1 MSSSSDSNISSAT
14 GIEAI
19 QSFNG
24 GIIFVSYL
32 ISVAGAQTTL
42 ELLTRRTHIRGYY
55 NWFLLTAAAFVM
67 GAVSIWSMHFIGN
80 NSMTLILHDESYQLS
95 YKAGYTFAS
104 LVVAIA
110 CMFLA
115 FAFVGITEDAKLMRI
130 IPSGIFAGLGIVCMH
145 YMGQFAIDYFVLVYK
160 IGYLIGAIVIACVAV
175 TVALYIFFKLR
186 EKWMN
191 LWYKRLGC
199 ACLMALAVCGMHY
212 TALVGTEFYR
222 PSFHGPVPV
231 PKLQTPALIGII
243 SAVIVSACVGLL
255 YISVK
260 AGMEKLPM
268 YTKNTNKRLI
278 LDSVIFDP
286 IGRILVKV
294 DGTLPM
300 TEVVRHLELNESKQ
314 EFSTSHPLFIRLFET
329 AVHKASLRF
338 SGDNRPSGISATSTI
353 EAYDAIEGQFLEGCR
368 ELREE
373 LRFDDYG
380 DIGILSDI
388 VVTTDTISKAT
399 HKFAKSS
406 QLFRSSSGSSWSKK
420 VVMNSTGQ
428 PSLTDHEMS
437 FQQLQHHLQS
447 EEDDDEEGTGSG
459 ASKSKKAK
467 KPYKWGHQKK
477 KSCVDDE
484 ETVIESVN
492 TLSGKRSSG
501 GTTLVVPN
509 SAGHR
514 SSSDE
519 NSHQEDVKSV
529 NDRLSV
535 EDSDGEDKH
544 IFMVRKLAF
553 EKDVERLLSQGY
565 RFAEPI
571 FIAKTMGAKL
581 RIPAEHMRHHFA
593 DMQQMCDSICAL
605 TQHDWIPSA
614 VEPAPNPTLF
624 KASTKSAVYVGA
636 FALVD
641 ETKELTNMHILVDKA
656 KRFAFPLVQLA
667 LDQNMEYPTHLE
679 ADQVEFLHKLQGY
692 SLFDMANLTQTLLA
706 YQAEEHEDA
715 KITLPSEHFIR
726 GVENAARQ
734 LLESTSYSR
743 ALYQASKL
751 HAIILDLPPFA
762 LSTGPCQLILFK
774 SFVNTPGAMA
784 AVNHTFSEPI
794 KCIPLPVYR
803 PLSGFI
809 TDQAAAIYKASN
821 QAVAPPTYLMQQQ
834 MYRQQTNYDGK
845 RMLYSSGG
853 EDDISIQM
861 DTFKER
867 LETTPSDQDLPTTNT
882 VNDPF
887 SLPPP
892 PRAKRNRFK
901 LTNALLSNGTFDI
914 LSPLQDGSVK
924 TTTSTRNLQALQA
937 APLTV
942 LTTQDR
948 FWWINP
954 IVEETIHSNM
964 S

>member
-1 MSSSSDSNISSAT
+1 M
-14 GIEAI
+14 
-19 QSFNG
+19 
-24 GIIFVSYL
+24 
-32 ISVAGAQTTL
+32 
-42 ELLTRRTHIRGYY
+42 
-55 NWFLLTAAAFVM
+55 
-67 GAVSIWSMHFIGN
+67 
-80 NSMTLILHDESYQLS
+80 
-95 YKAGYTFAS
+95 
-104 LVVAIA
+104 
-110 CMFLA
+110 
-115 FAFVGITEDAKLMRI
+115 
-130 IPSGIFAGLGIVCMH
+130 
-145 YMGQFAIDYFVLVYK
+145 
-160 IGYLIGAIVIACVAV
+160 
-175 TVALYIFFKLR
+175 
-186 EKWMN
+186 
-191 LWYKRLGC
+191 
-199 ACLMALAVCGMHY
+199 
-212 TALVGTEFYR
+212 
-222 PSFHGPVPV
+222 
-231 PKLQTPALIGII
+231 
-243 SAVIVSACVGLL
+243 
-255 YISVK
+255 
-260 AGMEKLPM
+260 
-268 YTKNTNKRLI
+268 
-278 LDSVIFDP
+278 
-286 IGRILVKV
+286 
-294 DGTLPM
+294 
-300 TEVVRHLELNESKQ
+300 
-314 EFSTSHPLFIRLFET
+314 FIRLFET
-329 AVHKASLRF
+329 AVRKASLRF
-338 SGDNRPSGISATSTI
+338 SGDNRPSGLSATSTI
-353 EAYDAIEGQFLEGCR
+353 EAYDAIEHQFLEGCR

-428 PSLTDHEMS
+428 PLTDNEMS
-437 FQQLQHHLQS
+437 FQQLQHNLQS
-447 EEDDDEEGTGSG
+447 EDDEEEGHRKSTGSG
-459 ASKSKKAK
+459 ASKTKKTK
-467 KPYKWGHQKK
+467 KSYKWGHQKK
-477 KSCVDDE
+477 KSSVDDE
-484 ETVIESVN
+484 ETVIESAN
-492 TLSGKRSSG
+492 TISGKRSSG

-509 SAGHR
+509 SGHR
-514 SSSDE
+514 SSSDD
-519 NSHQEDVKSV
+519 NSHQEEVKSV

-544 IFMVRKLAF
+544 IFMVRKLVF

-624 KASTKSAVYVGA
+624 KASTKSSVFVGA

-641 ETKELTNMHILVDKA
+641 ETKELTNMQILVDKA

-667 LDQNMEYPTHLE
+667 LDQNMEYLTHLE

-706 YQAEEHEDA
+706 YQAKEHQQDA
-715 KITLPSEHFIR
+715 KITLPSEHFVR
-726 GVENAARQ
+726 GIENAAKQ

-743 ALYQASKL
+743 ALYQTSKL
-751 HAIILDLPPFA
+751 HAVILDLPPFA

-794 KCIPLPVYR
+794 KCIPLVVYR
-803 PLSGFI
+803 PLCGFI

-821 QAVAPPTYLMQQQ
+821 QAAAPPTYLMQQQ

-845 RMLYSSGG
+845 RLVYSSGG

-901 LTNALLSNGTFDI
+901 LTNALLNNGTFDI
-914 LSPLQDGSVK
+914 LSPLQDGTVK

-954 IVEETIHSNM
+954 IVEETLHSHMN
-964 S
+964 

>member
-1 MSSSSDSNISSAT
+1 
-14 GIEAI
+14 
-19 QSFNG
+19 
-24 GIIFVSYL
+24 
-32 ISVAGAQTTL
+32 
-42 ELLTRRTHIRGYY
+42 
-55 NWFLLTAAAFVM
+55 
-67 GAVSIWSMHFIGN
+67 
-80 NSMTLILHDESYQLS
+80 
-95 YKAGYTFAS
+95 
-104 LVVAIA
+104 
-110 CMFLA
+110 
-115 FAFVGITEDAKLMRI
+115 
-130 IPSGIFAGLGIVCMH
+130 
-145 YMGQFAIDYFVLVYK
+145 
-160 IGYLIGAIVIACVAV
+160 
-175 TVALYIFFKLR
+175 
-186 EKWMN
+186 
-191 LWYKRLGC
+191 
-199 ACLMALAVCGMHY
+199 
-212 TALVGTEFYR
+212 
-222 PSFHGPVPV
+222 
-231 PKLQTPALIGII
+231 
-243 SAVIVSACVGLL
+243 
-255 YISVK
+255 
-260 AGMEKLPM
+260 
-268 YTKNTNKRLI
+268 
-278 LDSVIFDP
+278 
-286 IGRILVKV
+286 
-294 DGTLPM
+294 
-300 TEVVRHLELNESKQ
+300 
-314 EFSTSHPLFIRLFET
+314 
-329 AVHKASLRF
+329 
-338 SGDNRPSGISATSTI
+338 
-353 EAYDAIEGQFLEGCR
+353 
-368 ELREE
+368 
-373 LRFDDYG
+373 
-380 DIGILSDI
+380 
-388 VVTTDTISKAT
+388 
-399 HKFAKSS
+399 
-406 QLFRSSSGSSWSKK
+406 
-420 VVMNSTGQ
+420 MNSTGQ
-428 PSLTDHEMS
+428 PLTDNEMS
-437 FQQLQHHLQS
+437 FQQLQHNLQS
-447 EEDDDEEGTGSG
+447 EDDDEEGHRKSTGSG
-459 ASKSKKAK
+459 ASKTKKTK
-467 KPYKWGHQKK
+467 KSYKWGHQKK
-477 KSCVDDE
+477 KSSVDDE
-484 ETVIESVN
+484 ETVIESAN
-492 TLSGKRSSG
+492 TISGKRSSG

-509 SAGHR
+509 SGHR
-514 SSSDE
+514 SSSDD
-519 NSHQEDVKSV
+519 NSHQEEVKSV

-544 IFMVRKLAF
+544 IFMVRKLVF

-624 KASTKSAVYVGA
+624 KASTKSSVFVGA

-641 ETKELTNMHILVDKA
+641 ETKELTNMQILVDKA

-706 YQAEEHEDA
+706 YQATEHQQDA
-715 KITLPSEHFIR
+715 KITLPSEHFVR
-726 GVENAARQ
+726 GIENAAKQ

-743 ALYQASKL
+743 ALYQTSKL
-751 HAIILDLPPFA
+751 HAVILDLPPFA

-794 KCIPLPVYR
+794 KSIPLAVYR
-803 PLSGFI
+803 PLCGFI

-821 QAVAPPTYLMQQQ
+821 QAAAPPTYLMQQQ

-845 RMLYSSGG
+845 RLVYSSGG

-867 LETTPSDQDLPTTNT
+867 LETTPSDQDLPTTST

-901 LTNALLSNGTFDI
+901 LTNALLNNGTFDI
-914 LSPLQDGSVK
+914 LSPLQDGTVK

-954 IVEETIHSNM
+954 IVEETLHSHMN
-964 S
+964 